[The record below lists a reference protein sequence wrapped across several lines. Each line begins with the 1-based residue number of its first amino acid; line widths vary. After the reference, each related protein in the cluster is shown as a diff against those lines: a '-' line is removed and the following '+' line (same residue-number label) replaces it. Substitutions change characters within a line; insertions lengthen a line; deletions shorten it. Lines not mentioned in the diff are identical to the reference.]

1 MKLTNTRTYSLLLV
15 LVLAPIV
22 GLSADDKTRA
32 AEKAAVDWLALVDAT
47 QYEAS
52 WNEAAA
58 LFKGQ
63 VSTSNWLKAV
73 TAVRSPL
80 GGVVA
85 RNLISATY
93 ATNLPGVPDG
103 EYVVLM
109 FQTVFENKAKAV
121 ETVTPM
127 LDGNA
132 WRVSGY
138 YVR

>member
-1 MKLTNTRTYSLLLV
+1 MKLTNLRTYSLFFV
-15 LVLAPIV
+15 LVVAPIV
-22 GLSADDKTRA
+22 GLSADEKTRA
-32 AEKAAVDWLALVDAT
+32 AENAAVDWLALVDAM

-58 LFKGQ
+58 LFKGH
-63 VSTSNWLKAV
+63 VSTSDWLKAI
-73 TAVRSPL
+73 TAARNPL

-93 ATNLPGVPDG
+93 ATNLPGAPDG
-103 EYVVLM
+103 EYVVLV
-109 FQTVFENKAKAV
+109 FQTIFQNKAQAV

-127 LDGNA
+127 LDGNE